1 MRLTHIKL
9 AGFKSFVDPTTIPVP
24 GQLVGVVG
32 PNGCG
37 KSNVIDAVRWV
48 LGESSARQ
56 LRGESMQDVIFSGS
70 ASRKPVARA
79 SVELVFDNAAGR
91 AHGQWSQYAEIS
103 VKRVLARDGDSSYY
117 INHLQVRRRD
127 VTDIFL
133 GTGLGARAYAII
145 EQGMISRIIEAR
157 PEELRVFLEEAA
169 GISKY
174 KDRRKETEAR
184 LSDTREHL
192 ERVDDIRQELGAQR
206 ARLAA
211 QAQVAE
217 EYHRLQGL
225 LQTHRNLLWLTLR
238 DEASGSRERYAHQAE
253 QMDLELEKRMARV
266 RQIEKDLE
274 LAREEQAAAG
284 TRLEDAQGALY
295 GANAEAARLEQ
306 ELAHLRENR
315 ARVAEQM
322 ASQKAYYD
330 RQRAQVASSEASLGQ
345 ALSQLADAQAA
356 IEKTAAAVAAARQA
370 LAAAEASAA
379 ACRQAAADKERQ
391 LSMLKQAREIEDT
404 HIRHAD
410 KTLEQIRVREGRLQQ
425 EHVSWTPEDESN
437 LKRCQEQLAAAG
449 ARLAVL
455 EGSEASHERE
465 EPAREEAVRMA
476 VRALESARREHA
488 EIGARRE
495 VLVRLQGELAGAS
508 DLGGWLAGHGLE
520 GVRRLWESLEVE
532 PGWEGVVER
541 LLEER
546 VHALALTDFRMAEQ
560 WLSGT
565 APPAPVTAF
574 DAEAANSEPG
584 APPMEGL
591 RPLIARVACRGQEGF
606 RTVLADWL
614 IGVYTAESVR
624 VAWTVRHALPPGG
637 TIVLPDGHVFTR
649 HSVSLPAAAPAAD
662 GFLARSREIEG
673 LEGSLARCEE
683 RLPVLR
689 EQVQGAERVRD
700 EAKDA
705 LGRLRKEAAEAR
717 QAQHRLQMDAVK
729 LSQRREHLEARAA
742 AVAGE
747 RAELL
752 ERMREE
758 TEQRQ
763 KALANRA
770 GFDTEIEALREAVQD
785 AVDAR
790 TEAEKRLTAGRAGAA
805 AAERAAQEAHY
816 AERSAISRIADARNA
831 LKGLTESVAE
841 LEGRLQA
848 LARSQDA
855 FDDEPIRRALGEA
868 VTAREAREQTMRLA
882 REALVS
888 LTERLAALDKE
899 RLSIERGLEPLR
911 AKLGEA
917 RLKEQEA
924 RLNVERIDE
933 ALAAAGLTP
942 AEIAELMQRKEKP
955 GALQGEI
962 ARLEGAL
969 ADLGAVN
976 LAALEELKAAEERDR
991 YLESQAADLREAV
1004 ATLEGA
1010 IRRIDRETR
1019 ERLSHTFEAVN
1030 THMVALFPTLF
1041 GGGRAQLVL
1050 TGDEILDAGVQVIA
1064 QPPGKK
1070 NSSIHLLSG
1079 GEKALTALSLVFAL
1093 FQLNPAPFCLLDE
1106 VDAPLD
1112 DANTERFCELVKTM
1126 SAHTQFLFISHNK
1139 IAMEMAHQLVG
1150 VTMQESGVSRVV
1162 AVDVEAALQL
1172 TEGLST

>member
-79 SVELVFDNAAGR
+79 SVELVFDNTAGR

-206 ARLAA
+206 ARLVA

-225 LQTHRNLLWLTLR
+225 LRTHQSLLWLTLR
-238 DEASGSRERYAHQAE
+238 DEASASRERYAHQAE
-253 QMDLELEKRMARV
+253 QLGLELEKRTAHV
-266 RQIEKDLE
+266 RQIEKDLAR
-274 LAREEQAAAG
+274 AREEQAVAG
-284 TRLEDAQGALY
+284 ARLEDAQGALY

-306 ELAHLRENR
+306 ELAHLGENR
-315 ARVAEQM
+315 ARIAEQIG
-322 ASQKAYYD
+322 AQKAYYD
-330 RQRAQVASSEASLGQ
+330 RQLAQVASSETSLGQ
-345 ALSQLADAQAA
+345 ALAQLAEAQGA
-356 IEKTAAAVAAARQA
+356 IEKTTAAAAAARQA

-379 ACRQAAADKERQ
+379 AGRQAAADQERR

-410 KTLEQIRVREGRLQQ
+410 KTLEQIRAREARLEQ
-425 EHVSWTPEDESN
+425 EHVLWSPDDESD
-437 LKRCQEQLAAAG
+437 LLRCQGELAAAA
-449 ARLAVL
+449 ARLTAI
-455 EGSEASHERE
+455 EASEAGHEAE
-465 EPAREEAVRMA
+465 EPAREEAVKTA

-488 EIGARRE
+488 EIGARRD
-495 VLVRLQGELAGAS
+495 VLVRLQSERVGAS
-508 DLGGWLAGHGLE
+508 ALGGWLADHKLD
-520 GVRRLWESLEVE
+520 GVERLWEGLEVE
-532 PGWEGVVER
+532 PGWEDVVER
-541 LLEER
+541 RLEGR
-546 VHALALTDFRMAEQ
+546 VHALALTDFRTAEQ
-560 WLSGT
+560 WLSGN

-574 DAEAANSEPG
+574 DAEAARA
-584 APPMEGL
+584 APDDAPIAGL
-591 RPLIARVACRGQEGF
+591 RPLIGRVACKGRAGF
-606 RTVLADWL
+606 LTVLADWL
-614 IGVYTAESVR
+614 TGVYTAESAQ
-624 VAWTVRHALPPGG
+624 VAWGARHALPPGG
-637 TIVLPDGHVFTR
+637 AIVLPDGHVLTR
-649 HSVSLPAAAPAAD
+649 HSVCLPAAGPAAD
-662 GFLARSREIEG
+662 GFLASGREIED
-673 LEGSLARCEE
+673 LEQALARCDA
-683 RLPVLR
+683 RLPMLR
-689 EQVQGAERVRD
+689 EQVRGAERVRD
-700 EAKDA
+700 EAKDG
-705 LGRLRKEAAEAR
+705 LGRLRKEAAEVR
-717 QAQHRLQMDAVK
+717 QAQHRLQMDFARR
-729 LSQRREHLEARAA
+729 SQRREHLEARAA

-747 RAELL
+747 RTELA

-758 TEQRQ
+758 MEQRQ
-763 KALANRA
+763 RALGNRT
-770 GFDTEIEALREAVQD
+770 GFDAEIASLREAVQD
-785 AVDAR
+785 ALDAR
-790 TEAEKRLTAGRAGAA
+790 AAAEKQLAASRAGAA
-805 AAERAAQEAHY
+805 AAERAAQEAQY
-816 AERSAISRIADARNA
+816 AERSSITRIADARNA
-831 LKGLTESVAE
+831 LKVLTESVAA
-841 LEGRLQA
+841 LEERLQA
-848 LARSQDA
+848 LARSRDA
-855 FDDEPIRRALGEA
+855 FNDEPIRRSLGEA
-868 VTAREAREQTMRLA
+868 VAAREAREQAMRLA
-882 REALVS
+882 REAVVS
-888 LTERLAALDKE
+888 LTERVAALDKE

-911 AKLGEA
+911 ARLGEA

-924 RLNVERIDE
+924 RLNVDRLDE
-933 ALAAAGLTP
+933 SLAAAGITP
-942 AEIAELMQRKEKP
+942 AEVATLMPRKEKP
-955 GALQGEI
+955 VALQDEI
-962 ARLEGAL
+962 ARLEAAL

-976 LAALEELKAAEERDR
+976 LAALDELKAVEERDR
-991 YLESQAADLREAV
+991 YLESQAADLRDAV
-1004 ATLEGA
+1004 ATLDGA

-1030 THMVALFPTLF
+1030 THMAALFPTLF

-1070 NSSIHLLSG
+1070 NSSIPLLSG

-1162 AVDVEAALQL
+1162 AVDIQAALQL
-1172 TEGLST
+1172 TDGFSA